1 MSRRPLVSAGLLLL
15 LLVVVV
21 ALVRPDDSA
30 QDPLDPDNPRPD
42 GAQAVARVLAEEGVE
57 VRVAR
62 GSQELTEAA
71 VDADTLVVVT
81 NPGDLGRRTWAQARD
96 AGAAGVVLVADA
108 PTLEPLIPEIVPV
121 APATGRVAARC
132 DDPAYDGLVIETED
146 AIAVDAGGAGCFR
159 TGDGALLV
167 EVDDDVRVLTAP
179 QALANTQILEADNAA
194 IALRLLGGTDRV
206 VWYVA
211 DVTETAASDGRSLTL
226 FLPAWALPSAWLA
239 VIAMLVALLWR
250 GRRLG
255 PLVVEPLPVRVRAT
269 ETTESRGRLYHRARD
284 RGHAAGVLAAATRSR
299 LTRPLGLGP
308 DASAEV
314 LASATADATGR
325 PLADVQ
331 ALLHPPTPAHD
342 RDLTRLARDLLTL
355 EDEVRHR

>member
-1 MSRRPLVSAGLLLL
+1 MSRRPLVSAGLLLV

-21 ALVRPDDSA
+21 VLVRPDGSA
-30 QDPLDPDNPRPD
+30 QDPLDPENPRPD
-42 GAQAVARVLAEEGVE
+42 GARAIARVLADRGVQVE
-57 VRVAR
+57 VAR
-62 GSQELTEAA
+62 GSQELTDAA
-71 VDADTLVVVT
+71 VDADTLIVVT

-96 AGAAGVVLVADA
+96 AGAAGVVLAGDA
-108 PTLEPLIPEIVPV
+108 PALAPLVPEVVPV
-121 APATGRVAARC
+121 APAAGRVAARC

-146 AIAVDAGGAGCFR
+146 AIAVRADDGCFR

-167 EVDDDVRVLTAP
+167 EVGDGVRVLTAP
-179 QALANTQILEADNAA
+179 QALTNTQILDADNAA
-194 IALRLLGGTDRV
+194 IALRLLGGSDRV

-211 DVTETAASDGRSLTL
+211 DVGETAASDGRSLTL
-226 FLPAWALPSAWLA
+226 FLPPWALPSAWLA

-255 PLVVEPLPVRVRAT
+255 PLVIEPLPVRVRAT

-284 RGHAAGVLAAATRSR
+284 RGHAAEVLAAATRSR

-308 DASAEV
+308 DAPAEV
-314 LASATADATGR
+314 LAPAAADATGR
-325 PLADVQ
+325 AAADVL
-331 ALLHPPTPAHD
+331 ALLRPPPPAHD